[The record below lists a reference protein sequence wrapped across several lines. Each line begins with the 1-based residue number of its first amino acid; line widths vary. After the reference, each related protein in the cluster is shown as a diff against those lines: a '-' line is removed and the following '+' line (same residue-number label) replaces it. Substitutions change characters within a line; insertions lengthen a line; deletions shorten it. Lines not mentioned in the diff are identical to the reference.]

1 MDMERLTQLPKLPS
15 RPEDGHKGTFGTVGI
30 IGGSVGFAGDEDTL
44 RARMI
49 GAPALAAMGATRA
62 GCGLV
67 KVAAPEPILNAV
79 LSLCPNATGYPI
91 EGNSVSVLDRLA
103 SECDSIAIGPG
114 IGTSDEVVRLIEHA
128 MTLPKDSRCRSLI
141 LDADALN
148 VLAQLSQSSLTFS
161 IPTVLTPHPGEAARL
176 LGEFG
181 LKGNP
186 TGDTEQRLIA
196 CRTLAQHFRC
206 VVVLK
211 GSGSVVCDTN
221 RAWIC
226 SNGHPCLG
234 TGGTGDVLSGII
246 ASLSAQSANSK
257 ELDLFYTTCIAV
269 DAHACA
275 GEDWAHS
282 LDLQAGLDPWDLA
295 LSIPKSVARHRQ
307 PGSSP

>member
-67 KVAAPEPILNAV
+67 KVAAPDPILNAV
-79 LSLCPNATGYPI
+79 LSLSPNATGYPI
-91 EGNSVSVLDRLA
+91 GGNSVSVLDRLA
-103 SECDSIAIGPG
+103 SECDSIVIGPG
-114 IGTSDEVVRLIEHA
+114 IGTSPEVVQLVEHA

-148 VLAQLSQSSLTFS
+148 VLAQLGQSSLTFS

-176 LGEFG
+176 LQALG
-181 LKGNP
+181 LNGNP
-186 TGDTEQRLIA
+186 AGNAQQRLHA
-196 CRTLAQHFRC
+196 CQSLAQHLEC

-211 GSGSVVCDTN
+211 GSGTVVSDTN

-226 SNGHPCLG
+226 SNGHSCLG

-246 ASLSAQSANSK
+246 ASLSAQSTNCK

-275 GEDWAHS
+275 GEDWVHS
-282 LDLQAGLDPWDLA
+282 HDLQAGLDPWDLA